1 MSHLNFLYFST
12 NSGKQLTIMSIIK
25 CIFIRFRLFFLI
37 SLLFT
42 LTNCGLH
49 KKVSGDVPIQG
60 EERAKR
66 NIEQGRGLTLKNLRG
81 GDKTTYQFSTSNPMW
96 RASLELLDFLPLT
109 TVDYSGGIIITDWY
123 SDNNNFNES
132 IKITVRFLNNE
143 IAANNIK
150 IIVHQKKCV
159 QLQKCVVKELNS
171 AIKQELAKSILKKAA
186 LFKIE
191 NQNKKK

>member
-1 MSHLNFLYFST
+1 MNIKNVLVVLGIAVLGGVVALGVNRMFSD
-12 NSGKQLTIMSIIK
+12 
-25 CIFIRFRLFFLI
+25 
-37 SLLFT
+37 
-42 LTNCGLH
+42 
-49 KKVSGDVPIQG
+49 DVPIQG

-81 GDKTTYQFSTSNPMW
+81 GGKTTYQFSTSNPMW

-132 IKITVRFLNNE
+132 LKITVRFLNNE

>member
-1 MSHLNFLYFST
+1 
-12 NSGKQLTIMSIIK
+12 
-25 CIFIRFRLFFLI
+25 
-37 SLLFT
+37 
-42 LTNCGLH
+42 
-49 KKVSGDVPIQG
+49 
-60 EERAKR
+60 
-66 NIEQGRGLTLKNLRG
+66 
-81 GDKTTYQFSTSNPMW
+81 MW